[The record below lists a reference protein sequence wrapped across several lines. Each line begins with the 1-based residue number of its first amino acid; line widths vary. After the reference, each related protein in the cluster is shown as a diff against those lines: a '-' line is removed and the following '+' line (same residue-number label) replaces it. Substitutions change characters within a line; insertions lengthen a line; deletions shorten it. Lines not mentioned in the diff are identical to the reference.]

1 MTNEKRLVNLIRK
14 IGIDPKF
21 FGNLPLSVAREFLK
35 KYLSSLNKVYH
46 PDTYISSGKKPDN
59 INRIF
64 SDFVNIKEIL
74 NSINIIYIYTA
85 CKSDGATSKD
95 GEIRELEDFVES
107 KQHKFDKK
115 MNEIL
120 SGFVLNQYSHKL
132 QEVYSERYLL
142 MSSPHQ
148 LFGNDVLSVDTLFNS
163 DWFLQRV
170 DTENERMT
178 KEEKKRLEEIIG
190 EIEKK
195 LDIKKKNKD
204 YHESRIKE
212 IQELSSRLQKLSEEE
227 IQNELYKI
235 YLGERERIISHSE
248 DSRRLLDEYETLDV
262 HILNKFFIPETDNK
276 IKNEKGKID
285 YHESRIKEIQELSS
299 RLQKLS
305 EEEIQ
310 NELYKIYLGERER
323 IISHS
328 EDSRRLLDEYETLD
342 AEINHSLN
350 IGQISHINDDLEPI
364 NKNRNLAKSHARRTG
379 EIKNELLESL
389 PFELNDRFID
399 CRRLLRKF
407 NSSQRDNENVPNNLG
422 VEINKLVEKNNR
434 RRFMAEREINYF
446 EQKKK
451 ANITYIDKIIFNKEL
466 IESFSEI
473 HSRRLSR
480 MISLVNESLLK
491 SLPFEIKD
499 KYIDSRNML
508 RVIFGR
514 KGDLLSRL
522 NDEGRTIIKKNDSRK
537 SRADEEIEYTQRE
550 IDMYKR
556 KLRSPLKQSSLIT
569 KDSNEMDIFKFYYDN
584 LEPALQKYFL
594 SREKINWTFQPIA
607 LLHFDDHGKISY
619 YNISGIEKSTPRPEE
634 FAETGRE
641 IVAILN
647 PFKIESYFLN
657 GINKGTPSIIGLR
670 YHGNNSVNIR
680 DILESKVYE
689 DFTTQPTRN
698 FLVLSV
704 DYSGEDPLY
713 CIEGKIASNFF
724 EDVNNPQIFVN
735 KNALRTVGKK

>member
-132 QEVYSERYLL
+132 QEVCSERYLL

-195 LDIKKKNKD
+195 LDIKKKNK
-204 YHESRIKE
+204 
-212 IQELSSRLQKLSEEE
+212 
-227 IQNELYKI
+227 
-235 YLGERERIISHSE
+235 
-248 DSRRLLDEYETLDV
+248 
-262 HILNKFFIPETDNK
+262 
-276 IKNEKGKID
+276 D

>member
-148 LFGNDVLSVDTLFNS
+148 LFGHDVLSVDTLFNS

-195 LDIKKKNKD
+195 LDIKKKNK
-204 YHESRIKE
+204 
-212 IQELSSRLQKLSEEE
+212 
-227 IQNELYKI
+227 
-235 YLGERERIISHSE
+235 
-248 DSRRLLDEYETLDV
+248 
-262 HILNKFFIPETDNK
+262 
-276 IKNEKGKID
+276 D